1 MDVLYKQYVNNMN
14 DLGDLQMTQFVNKN
28 ILYTVFSSSIS
39 PPFDLLNL
47 FWHFYVYLYN
57 WTSISQILIPP
68 VVSNTK
74 NTSSDFFSI
83 VNVQFDKIVAKYN
96 VNKSRLVFS

>member
-1 MDVLYKQYVNNMN
+1 MN

-47 FWHFYVYLYN
+47 FWHFYVYMYN

-83 VNVQFDKIVAKYN
+83 VNVQFVKIEAKYN
-96 VNKSRLVFS
+96 VEKSDFNLRIVFS